1 MSDNPP
7 SEPTAPAEAGTP
19 NSVTNVSGGVNLDA
33 QRDVNIGGNVVERN
47 KVTTNID
54 TGGGCIRRWRL
65 AAIVLAPI
73 EKRE

>member
-1 MSDNPP
+1 MTDSDPDSTTNI
-7 SEPTAPAEAGTP
+7 
-19 NSVTNVSGGVNLDA
+19 TNVNGGVNLDA
-33 QRDVNIGGNVVERN
+33 QRDVNIGGDVVGRD